1 MAIRISNKKLAG
13 RAGDRG
19 QALVEF
25 AIIIPILL
33 AVLLGIVEFA
43 RAWQIQQVVTNA
55 AREGARVG
63 VINTNGSAEVYAAIQ
78 VYLESANVD
87 ISQADWT
94 TGTVLSSTSG
104 DPDTVMVS
112 YNYTYSLFG
121 PVMNLLGGGA
131 TPGSVTL
138 SSTSIMRNE

>member
-1 MAIRISNKKLAG
+1 MGNRIRKRG
-13 RAGDRG
+13 VRTGERG

-55 AREGARVG
+55 AREGARFSVLPSTPAG
-63 VINTNGSAEVYAAIQ
+63 TTEVDSVVQEYMR
-78 VYLESANVD
+78 SANMD
-87 ISQADWT
+87 M
-94 TGTVLSSTSG
+94 GYYSSSIVNSTTSG
-104 DPDTVMVS
+104 DPDTVTVS
-112 YNYTYSLFG
+112 YAYTYTLFG
-121 PVMNLLGGGA
+121 PVMNLLGGGS
-131 TPGSVTL
+131 TPGSVNL

>member
-1 MAIRISNKKLAG
+1 MGNRIRRKGSRSGEK
-13 RAGDRG
+13 G

-63 VINTNGSAEVYAAIQ
+63 VINTNGLAEVDAAIQ
-78 VYLESANVD
+78 VYLQSANMD
-87 ISQADWT
+87 MSQADWT
-94 TGTVLSSTSG
+94 TGTVLSSVSG
-104 DPDTVMVS
+104 DPDTVTVS
-112 YNYTYSLFG
+112 YNYTYRLFG
-121 PVMNLLGGGA
+121 PVINLLGGGG

-138 SSTSIMRNE
+138 SSTAIMRNE

>member
-1 MAIRISNKKLAG
+1 MSNRIRTRGARG
-13 RAGDRG
+13 GERG

-55 AREGARVG
+55 AREGARFAVLATTTTDASIAT
-63 VINTNGSAEVYAAIQ
+63 VMDTYMS
-78 VYLESANVD
+78 SANMDMSYTSYNIRNLVN
-87 ISQADWT
+87 Q
-94 TGTVLSSTSG
+94 SG
-104 DPDTVMVS
+104 DPDTITVS
-112 YNYTYSLFG
+112 YDYQYSLFG
-121 PVMNLLGGGA
+121 PVINLLGGGGG
-131 TPGSVTL
+131 TPGSVNL

>member
-1 MAIRISNKKLAG
+1 MRKRMKRLGG
-13 RAGDRG
+13 RGGNRG

-55 AREGARVG
+55 AREGARMA
-63 VINTNGSAEVYAAIQ
+63 VISTATDADVSAAITTYCQ
-78 VYLESANVD
+78 SANLDMAQVTM
-87 ISQADWT
+87 SYTPNA
-94 TGTVLSSTSG
+94 STSSG
-104 DPDTVMVS
+104 DPDTVTVS
-112 YNYTYSLFG
+112 YNYTYRLFG
-121 PVMNLLGGGA
+121 PVMDLLGGGGA